1 MKEKEMYISLR
12 DRIKLKITFCTIEKN
27 MFYRFKLKCIKKLN
41 FWKDVVFLEYRFSEK
56 LL

>member
-27 MFYRFKLKCIKKLN
+27 MFYRFKFKCIKKIE
-41 FWKDVVFLEYRFSEK
+41 FLERRCFS
-56 LL
+56 